1 MKKLSFLL
9 ALVLIFSSIAVV
21 PVFAASSYIYDGEY
35 VSSYSYESYTGKDS
49 DGSQKTWTTG
59 LTDEYKIGNAPQK
72 NSDDYVYHVYGTV
85 TEKNHEIWR
94 HSFNKSLSNDN
105 DFKNKTDNNSY
116 SFDIYFPTLTE
127 NNARSE
133 FVVAAG
139 TNKIA
144 PYVVFVC
151 GEFDTNRKFNIA
163 ATSTSS
169 SIIVIDGLE
178 NDKWY
183 NITFDVKYDGKN
195 NVDASGSRLERNIY
209 INGNLVSKYYK
220 YASSKW
226 TEANAMPIVNESATT
241 YTDWYM
247 LARNSLFFDVGDYH
261 NFYFDN
267 VIYKNSLFTP
277 DAPATIATAENGVV
291 KVKTDVTLN
300 GIKALATNANAVEI
314 YRENAESTTGY
325 DAITE
330 NFATGDIVKLVTA
343 NGSYSYYTLNVEEDE
358 EPPVVEPDEPENPF
372 VIGDLTSDLDVSDGS
387 VSATLEL
394 SGDTADKDV
403 TLVVCLY
410 KGITLVEMLTDT
422 ISNGDEVK
430 NLSKSITVPT
440 EAGNY
445 TAKAFVWDSLNS
457 MNMLK

>member
-21 PVFAASSYIYDGEY
+21 PVFAATDSTVTVVDDYSASTIKFESYSD
-35 VSSYSYESYTGKDS
+35 VSS
-49 DGSQKTWTTG
+49 TG
-59 LTDEYKIGNAPQK
+59 LTGITSK
-72 NSDDYVYHVYGTV
+72 NSPLNRADNDVFLVSGTV
-85 TEKNHEIWR
+85 NYVSTKDNTLANSSWRIGHDIKSVVNKN
-94 HSFNKSLSNDN
+94 
-105 DFKNKTDNNSY
+105 
-116 SFDIYFPTLTE
+116 
-127 NNARSE
+127 
-133 FVVAAG
+133 G
-139 TNKIA
+139 TNYDTFSGNPYNAVSLNVYVDNTDTSIFPVVLRFGACCSPNIFAFSTIEKPSDEDIKTRFATTGYNIGTTTYMYFGFEKGKWNNITITCNKVDSNMVYTAYLNGIKITEFYDRNA
-144 PYVVFVC
+144 KKYETVSKTYDVTTNAKTASLVTTSMVN
-151 GEFDTNRKFNIA
+151 GEFHK
-163 ATSTSS
+163 
-169 SIIVIDGLE
+169 
-178 NDKWY
+178 
-183 NITFDVKYDGKN
+183 
-195 NVDASGSRLERNIY
+195 
-209 INGNLVSKYYK
+209 
-220 YASSKW
+220 
-226 TEANAMPIVNESATT
+226 
-241 YTDWYM
+241 
-247 LARNSLFFDVGDYH
+247 
-261 NFYFDN
+261 FYFDDLKQITSN
-267 VIYKNSLFTP
+267 NEAYTP

-300 GIKALATNANAVEI
+300 GIKALATGANAVEV
-314 YRENAESTTGY
+314 YRANSQTTTGY

-330 NFATGDIVKLVTA
+330 NFATGDIVKLVTS
-343 NGSYSYYTLNVEEDE
+343 NGSYNYYTLNVTATE
-358 EPPVVEPDEPENPF
+358 EPEPEPENPF
-372 VIGDLTSDLDVSDGS
+372 IIGDLTSDLDVSDGS